1 MHRDLV
7 VLLHDISNI
16 FVSLRGTW
24 GFLYKNVFARTS
36 RDYLARSA
44 PYERY
49 CRVWNLYVRQHGDTR
64 VPGNMKVFPPRSD
77 THTGHCRNR
86 IHGIRVVLG
95 RTLNTGFPFLD
106 MRRLWANLYAKLS
119 RAVTHVQKAWTTIK
133 NYIITSSRAKFVC
146 KSVYRRDI
154 VPTNRKHRAYRKT
167 LYLFISV
174 FFQGRPKNSDENNPE
189 RDTYLKLISVRAA
202 TRQMFYTHWW
212 YVKLHLCT
220 LSSVILYQR
229 FLYPRVLP

>member
-1 MHRDLV
+1 MYRSLV
-7 VLLHDISNI
+7 VLPHGISSV
-16 FVSLRGTW
+16 FVSLCGTW
-24 GFLYKNVFARTS
+24 GRLYKNAFARTS

-49 CRVWNLYVRQHGDTR
+49 CRVWNLYVYDSTTTFACLEIWKFFHRAQ
-64 VPGNMKVFPPRSD
+64 
-77 THTGHCRNR
+77 THTGHCCNR

-146 KSVYRRDI
+146 KSVQTWYRA
-154 VPTNRKHRAYRKT
+154 H
-167 LYLFISV
+167 
-174 FFQGRPKNSDENNPE
+174 E
-189 RDTYLKLISVRAA
+189 
-202 TRQMFYTHWW
+202 
-212 YVKLHLCT
+212 
-220 LSSVILYQR
+220 
-229 FLYPRVLP
+229 